1 MGRKRTFS
9 LIEKHTTIAQRKKPR
24 LFYGYILV
32 AIAVCIEIIAWG
44 IYNSFGVFFN
54 SLLAEFEWSRAT
66 LSGAASLSQIM
77 VGLGAI
83 FFGNLNDRLGPRLL
97 VAAGGILIGWAI
109 SYVILNAVWQLYLF
123 TSDSGIGLRN
133 DIICCLPRPVVYQTP
148 GDDERNSQDGHRDRY
163 AGYAYL
169 YKPSDL

>member
-54 SLLAEFEWSRAT
+54 SLLAEFEWSER
-66 LSGAASLSQIM
+66 LCQCSLSQIM
-77 VGLGAI
+77 VGLIAI
-83 FFGNLNDRLGPRLL
+83 FGSRRRLSPRLL
-97 VAAGGILIGWAI
+97 VRL
-109 SYVILNAVWQLYLF
+109 AVF
-123 TSDSGIGLRN
+123 
-133 DIICCLPRPVVYQTP
+133 
-148 GDDERNSQDGHRDRY
+148 
-163 AGYAYL
+163 
-169 YKPSDL
+169 